1 MEIIMRLQERLDK
14 YREDVLSAERYL
26 WKNPEPGYKEYKT
39 NAFMLDVFKRLGYEV
54 TEAEGITG
62 FFATLDTGREGPT
75 ILILAE
81 LDSLINR
88 SHPECDPE
96 TGAVHSCGHH
106 AQCAAMVGIASAL
119 KEEGALDG
127 LSGKIKLCLVPA
139 EEGIEINYRKS
150 LIDKGVISYTSGKSE
165 FISRGYFS
173 DVDLAFM
180 VHSRVAKNENE
191 RFALT
196 IGHNGVVRKCTV
208 FKGKAAH
215 AGGKPHDGINALNAA
230 TTAINTINS
239 LRETFREKDY
249 IRFHSIITKGGDA
262 VNAVPDEV
270 VLESYVRAASPAALR
285 LANDKINRTLA
296 ACAAAF
302 GANVEVFDF
311 PGSEALREDLNL
323 RAVACEVL
331 DELVGREHYLVS
343 DEWLASSTDMG
354 DVSAI
359 VPSIHAYA
367 CGGAGVAHGKD
378 FAIVDPV
385 NACVD
390 SARFQ
395 LSLLERLLS
404 NGAAQA
410 KDIIS
415 KYKPEFASL
424 DDYVAHKKSLTREG
438 ELVRY
443 NEDGSVT
450 LLLGK
455 K

>member
-1 MEIIMRLQERLDK
+1 MRLQDRIDK
-14 YREDVLSAERYL
+14 YADAVLSAERYL
-26 WKNPEPGYKEYKT
+26 WKNPEPGYKEFKT
-39 NAFMLDVFKRLGYEV
+39 NAYMLDLFKRLGYDV
-54 TEAEGITG
+54 VEAEGITG

-75 ILILAE
+75 VLILAE

-119 KEEGALDG
+119 CEDGALDG

-139 EEGIEINYRKS
+139 EEGIEINYRRG
-150 LIDKGVISYTSGKSE
+150 LIDKGVISYTSGKTE
-165 FISRGYFS
+165 FISRGYFE

-180 VHSRVAKNENE
+180 VHTRVAARAEE

-196 IGHNGVVRKCTV
+196 IGHNGVVRKCTI

-230 TTAINTINS
+230 TTAINAINS

-270 VLESYVRAASPAALR
+270 TLESYVRAASPAALK
-285 LANDKINRTLA
+285 LANDKINRTIA

-302 GANVEVFDF
+302 GANVEVFDL

-323 RAVACEVL
+323 RACACEVL
-331 DELVGREHYLVS
+331 DELVGRENYTLT
-343 DEWLASSTDMG
+343 DEWSAASTDMG

-367 CGGAGVAHGKD
+367 CGAAGVAHGKN
-378 FAIVDPV
+378 FAISDPV

-395 LSLLERLLS
+395 LALLERLLS
-404 NGAAQA
+404 DGALRA
-410 KDIIS
+410 KEIIS
-415 KYKPEFASL
+415 RYKPEFDSL
-424 DDYVAHKKSLTREG
+424 DAYIAHKKSLTREG
-438 ELVRY
+438 ELVKY
-443 NEDGSVT
+443 NEDGTIT
-450 LLLGK
+450 LSLGNK
-455 K
+455 